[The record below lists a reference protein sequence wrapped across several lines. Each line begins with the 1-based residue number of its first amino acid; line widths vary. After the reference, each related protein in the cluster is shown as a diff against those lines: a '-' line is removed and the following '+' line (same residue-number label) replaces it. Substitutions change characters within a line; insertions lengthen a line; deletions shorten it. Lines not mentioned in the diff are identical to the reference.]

1 MKAFKIKSITDVITN
16 SSTEVFTVYDKNAI
30 ENIKQLVNAILSINN
45 NDKKLTFDDLFDIDY
60 NIWFGENDD
69 VFETI
74 INTIEEVEGNKH
86 TDFIREH
93 QNDDNKLKEYFK
105 ENNLYEI
112 VIDVIDNLDDDER
125 ENVVQGLYVTPKNG
139 IDSKNVEQAVSEL
152 NKINQIFDQY
162 VRYC

>member
-1 MKAFKIKSITDVITN
+1 M
-16 SSTEVFTVYDKNAI
+16 
-30 ENIKQLVNAILSINN
+30 
-45 NDKKLTFDDLFDIDY
+45 
-60 NIWFGENDD
+60 
-69 VFETI
+69 
-74 INTIEEVEGNKH
+74 
-86 TDFIREH
+86 
-93 QNDDNKLKEYFK
+93 KEYFK